1 MGRPLPLEEPDCDED
16 HQDKDEEGQGQPD
29 VEGEVTGGQAGGGQ
43 LGVRDD
49 GQVPGQLRA
58 AQARAAD
65 PAPHVL
71 PLTVTAAVGRGRSG
85 AAVPP
90 YLENLGIV
98 DRFCSGSCC

>member
-49 GQVPGQLRA
+49 GQVPRQLRA
-58 AQARAAD
+58 TQTRAAS

-71 PLTVTAAVGRGRSG
+71 PLAVTTPVSWGRSG
-85 AAVPP
+85 ATTPP
-90 YLENLGIV
+90 YLEKVGVV
-98 DRFCSGSCC
+98 D